1 MFGDRRFGG
10 GRMARAGIDVDAPS
24 AVLMQLLTDLPRMAK
39 WSGANSVEVLES
51 DHAGRPLRASWSE
64 SYLPLLTDEFTL
76 RYTWHSDKR
85 VAWVLERGRI
95 LKHEDG
101 EYILTDRADDT
112 THVELE
118 LTLGIAIWTPPLARA
133 QLEKQIIKSTLES
146 LKAQA
151 ESDYKIQTLRRAT

>member
-1 MFGDRRFGG
+1 MR
-10 GRMARAGIDVDAPS
+10 
-24 AVLMQLLTDLPRMAK
+24 LLIDLPHMAK
-39 WSGANSVEVLES
+39 WSGANSVEVLER
-51 DHAGRPLRASWSE
+51 DHAGRPLRATWSE

-76 RYTWHSDKR
+76 AYTWHSDTR
-85 VAWVLERGRI
+85 VSWVLERGRI

-101 EYILTDRADDT
+101 EYILTDRADGN

-118 LTLGIAIWTPPLARA
+118 LTLGIAIWTLPFART

-151 ESDYKIQTLRRAT
+151 ESCNGI